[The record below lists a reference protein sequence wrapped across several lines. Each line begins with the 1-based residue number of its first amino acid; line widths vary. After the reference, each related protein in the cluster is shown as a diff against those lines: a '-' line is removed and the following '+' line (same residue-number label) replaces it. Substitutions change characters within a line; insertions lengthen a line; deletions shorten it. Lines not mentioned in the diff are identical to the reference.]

1 MNLLKAISLN
11 EGSFSILS
19 TLMFLFCEMFLYIIA
34 FFSIPG
40 PRWLITS
47 HVHPISWQPDIH
59 FTHIC
64 FQESLTRAVLLTSN
78 LYGVNKAPKCF
89 FNTKGFLK
97 SHTLHELPKGWHNKV
112 VFQNIVIIEF
122 LPHGIPPESCG
133 Q

>member
-1 MNLLKAISLN
+1 MSLLKAVSLN

-19 TLMFLFCEMFLYIIA
+19 TLMSLFCEMFLYIIE

-40 PRWLITS
+40 PRWLIIS

-78 LYGVNKAPKCF
+78 LYWINKIQKWF

-97 SHTLHELPKGWHNKV
+97 SHTFHELPRGWHNKV
-112 VFQNIVIIEF
+112 VFQNVVIIEF
-122 LPHGIPPESCG
+122 LSHGIPPVSCG